1 MKTTA
6 LLLVS
11 HCLTLLA
18 APAVGQGVGPVAG
31 ATPPPV
37 ASPPAATPSIAPDS
51 PKYGV
56 YPVAYRE
63 IITRWL
69 GERLLD
75 VSTAKLEFNEPQ
87 ATEIKTKTARASGY
101 AVDFRVNS
109 RNKFGMYTGFQKYR
123 VLIRNGEI
131 IWADRVR
138 G

>member
-11 HCLTLLA
+11 CLSAALALPLA
-18 APAVGQGVGPVAG
+18 AQSKN
-31 ATPPPV
+31 AT
-37 ASPPAATPSIAPDS
+37 PAATPVASIPPDS

-56 YPVAYRE
+56 YPIAYRE
-63 IITRWL
+63 IITEWL
-69 GERLLD
+69 KDRLLD
-75 VSTAKLEFNEPQ
+75 VSTAKLEFEEPKAGDITQ
-87 ATEIKTKTARASGY
+87 KRVRASGY
-101 AVDFRVNS
+101 TVDFRVNS
-109 RNKFGMYTGFQKYR
+109 KNKFGMYTGFQKHR

>member
-6 LLLVS
+6 LLFG
-11 HCLTLLA
+11 CLTLVA
-18 APAVGQGVGPVAG
+18 APLLAQSASPVPAATQPPASSTPG
-31 ATPPPV
+31 ATPT
-37 ASPPAATPSIAPDS
+37 PAIPPDS

-56 YPVAYRE
+56 YPIGYRE

-75 VSTAKLEFNEPQ
+75 VSTAKLEFSEPQ
-87 ATEIKTKTARASGY
+87 AGEVKTKTARASGY
-101 AVDFRVNS
+101 TVDFRVNS

-131 IWADRVR
+131 VWADRVR